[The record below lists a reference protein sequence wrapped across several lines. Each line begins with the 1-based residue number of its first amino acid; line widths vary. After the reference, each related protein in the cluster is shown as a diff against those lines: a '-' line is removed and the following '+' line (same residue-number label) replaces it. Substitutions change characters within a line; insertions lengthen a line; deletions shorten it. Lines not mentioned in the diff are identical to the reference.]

1 MFFIIFWEV
10 SLQLQPYA
18 KLSYQAVASHLPV
31 GWHQASHRP
40 LCQKGNKSHFK
51 LWTHVWLN
59 ISDIK
64 PNKDEVQKLYLNIW
78 TVLIPRA
85 GFKHSAVFGFCLL
98 RANAGLYLSKPK
110 WIRTCCLTLSHYTFW
125 TTFVPAANHRRH
137 LWSWNGAVITSWGFY
152 KYAQSLFLLYITYRT
167 QLNMIMRRNKTLF
180 QDSHIDLRLFD
191 SIFVV
196 QDFTET
202 HVEQYVLVW

>member
-1 MFFIIFWEV
+1 MWTFVAIQFVQHRMFFIIFWEV

-98 RANAGLYLSKPK
+98 CANADLYLSKPK
-110 WIRTCCLTLSHYTFW
+110 WIRTCCFPFGFDFLTLH
-125 TTFVPAANHRRH
+125 
-137 LWSWNGAVITSWGFY
+137 
-152 KYAQSLFLLYITYRT
+152 SLDYLCTG
-167 QLNMIMRRNKTLF
+167 
-180 QDSHIDLRLFD
+180 S
-191 SIFVV
+191 
-196 QDFTET
+196 
-202 HVEQYVLVW
+202 